1 MKPPRTSHL
10 AALLLLVLMAFLAGG
25 AARHESVTVDEIAHT
40 GAGVS
45 YLQKLDLRLNE
56 EHPPL
61 AKVVAALPLVLRG
74 AYADYSHLSWTFSGK
89 LFYQFLGEWVFGH
102 FFLMQWNDPHSTLL
116 WARAPM
122 LLLTLLLGFTLYL
135 YGSRLGG
142 ASGGLLCLSAFVT
155 TPAFLAF
162 GPLVITD
169 IALALFWVLVVW
181 QLPQMWRSPTHGT
194 VVKFGLALAGA
205 FLSKFSSGLLLFVFV
220 GFALSL
226 RCKPL
231 PEQPLDK
238 LERRRWRRRAW
249 RNSKPASA
257 MIAAA
262 TETTF
267 SCSNE

>member
-122 LLLTLLLGFTLYL
+122 LLLTLWLAAGRRLGRPALPFRFRDHARI
-135 YGSRLGG
+135 SRLWTARNYRHRARSFLG
-142 ASGGLLCLSAFVT
+142 ASGLA
-155 TPAFLAF
+155 TPADVAFSYTRNRRKVRSGTGWRVPLEVFLGTF
-162 GPLVITD
+162 
-169 IALALFWVLVVW
+169 VVRVCR
-181 QLPQMWRSPTHGT
+181 LC
-194 VVKFGLALAGA
+194 FE
-205 FLSKFSSGLLLFVFV
+205 
-220 GFALSL
+220 FAM
-226 RCKPL
+226 
-231 PEQPLDK
+231 Q
-238 LERRRWRRRAW
+238 
-249 RNSKPASA
+249 
-257 MIAAA
+257 AAA
-262 TETTF
+262 RAAA
-267 SCSNE
+267 